1 MAAPFEAKV
10 WGDFVRIRRSVLIT
24 AAVTAAIASALPA
37 TALPAF
43 GGLQAQ
49 VAPVIDPLAIR
60 AASAHKT
67 ADVIVQ
73 FRSAPTVKDF
83 KWLRSQGFTGPFVRY
98 QIVPAIAATAT
109 PQALANIARAE
120 RVKTVEFDRVLS
132 YTLDRATQAG
142 RSTPLRDATY
152 QLDGVIK
159 TTGFTGR
166 GVTVAT
172 LDSGIDATH
181 PDLKHATLAALAGE
195 EPAVVGNFTMLGRN
209 TLNEAGN
216 IVSSLGNGTFP
227 LGENSLLD
235 NLLEAN
241 STAVPLIQSDNGGH
255 GTHVAGIIAGRGYNS
270 DGKYVGVAPAAQL
283 VGLSAGEVVPV
294 TRALAAMDW
303 LHLHHAEY
311 GIKVFNNSWGGGASN
326 DMPDSL
332 VRNAAERLVIDDHIT
347 VLFAAGNN
355 GGDGSDI
362 QTSFNSNGPSVI
374 NVANYFDRT
383 GWLDNSSSRGAKA
396 DPSTWPDVAAPGT
409 QIISTAMTGGA
420 VTYQGSLSDGL
431 IAALNG
437 DGDPIVI
444 PVPKP
449 NVTSLTLPTLPVIG
463 AQNVEAGDYASL
475 TGTSMATP
483 FVSGVSAL
491 LLEANPSLTPFQI
504 RDILTSTANMPPG
517 RTYAADGYAIG
528 HGVVD
533 AAEAVA
539 VALRM
544 REGNSLATALGLAS
558 LDLVAKPAKI
568 NFGTGGV
575 TDNTIPLLPGAAAL
589 FRATPNMYHAG
600 AINPFGLTG
609 NQTVLTGEAVQLAA
623 RTITSSSPA
632 NPLSLTN
639 FTFSFTVMSGNAVIG
654 GPYNGAIATDEEAF
668 QASYDWVVP
677 ADMPPGPYHFVGTLT
692 YDGATHTLFDS
703 AFRVVKSPAAIPT
716 LP

>member
-1 MAAPFEAKV
+1 M
-10 WGDFVRIRRSVLIT
+10 RIRRFVLISAALT
-24 AAVTAAIASALPA
+24 AAVATALPA
-37 TALPAF
+37 TALPSF
-43 GGLQAQ
+43 TGLKSQLK
-49 VAPVIDPLAIR
+49 PVIDPLALST
-60 AASAHKT
+60 AAAKNT
-67 ADVIVQ
+67 ADVVVQ
-73 FRSAPTVKDF
+73 FRSAPSVKDF
-83 KWLRSQGFTGPFVRY
+83 NWLRSQGFTGPFVRY
-98 QIVPAIAATAT
+98 SIVPAIAATAT
-109 PQALANIARAE
+109 PQALANIAKAE
-120 RVKTVEFDRVLS
+120 RVKTVEFDRVLN
-132 YTLDRATQAG
+132 YTLDRANQVG
-142 RSTPLRDATY
+142 RVTPLRNATY
-152 QLDGVIK
+152 QLNSATK
-159 TTGFTGR
+159 TGGFSGK

-181 PDLKHATLAALAGE
+181 PDLKHEALAKLAGE
-195 EPAVVGNFTMLGRN
+195 EPAVVGNFTMLGR
-209 TLNEAGN
+209 TSLNEAGN
-216 IVSSLGNGTFP
+216 IISSLGNGTFP

-241 STAVPLIQSDNGGH
+241 STAIPLIQSDNGGH

-270 DGKYVGVAPAAQL
+270 DGKYVGVAPAAHL

-294 TRALAAMDW
+294 SRALAAMDW

-311 GIKVFNNSWGGGASN
+311 GIRVFNNSWGNGASA
-326 DMPDSL
+326 DTPDSL
-332 VRNAAERLVIDDHIT
+332 VRHATERLVNEDHIT
-347 VLFAAGNN
+347 VVFAAGNN
-355 GGDGSDI
+355 GGDGSSI
-362 QTSFNSNGPSVI
+362 QTAASSNAPSVI
-374 NVANYFDRT
+374 SVANYFDRT
-383 GWLDNSSSRGAKA
+383 GWVDDSSSRGAKS

-420 VTYQGSLSDGL
+420 VTYEGSLGDGL

-437 DGDPIVI
+437 HGDPIVI

-449 NVTSLTLPTLPVIG
+449 NVTELTLPELPVIG
-463 AQNVEAGDYASL
+463 AQKVEVGDYASL
-475 TGTSMATP
+475 TGTSMAAP
-483 FVSGVSAL
+483 FISGVIAL

-517 RTYAADGYAIG
+517 KTYAADGYAIG

-544 REGNSLATALGLAS
+544 REGNSLAASLTLTS
-558 LDLVAKPAKI
+558 LDLASSPAKI

-575 TDNTIPLLPGAAAL
+575 TNNTIPLLPVAAPI
-589 FRATPNMYHAG
+589 FSATPNVYHAG

-623 RTITSSSPA
+623 RTITSSSTA
-632 NPLSLTN
+632 SPLSLNN

-654 GPYNGAIATDEEAF
+654 GPYNGVIDTDEEAF
-668 QASYDWVVP
+668 QATYDWVVP
-677 ADMPPGPYHFVGTLT
+677 ANLAPGPYHFVGKLT
-692 YDGATHTLFDS
+692 YGGTQYELFDS